1 MSGSKNKLKHQP
13 KYQAKNQQGFTLIE
27 LVTVIVILGVLATG
41 ISSFL
46 RFGVQSYTHAA
57 DRDALISSARF
68 VVERLNR
75 EVRNALPNSI
85 RAHGDKNQ
93 CLEFVPIVKS
103 VVYLDIPVAPEP
115 ARDSVDV
122 LMLDGDTQYVV
133 DTTKY
138 VAVYALDSVDI
149 YNLDSGVIKALFV
162 KSVTDDPVNTYEKK
176 IIFSNNIDL
185 NEEPPTEIIFNEE
198 SPTERLYF
206 LGSPV
211 SYCYC
216 IEKQAIYRYQN
227 YDFGPYN
234 SNGTPNSTP
243 DPDKV
248 LMAKYV
254 DNYAVDE
261 FPFQT
266 IRATLQRNGL
276 ALIRLKFARNL
287 EEIVFN
293 NEIQVPNVP

>member
-1 MSGSKNKLKHQP
+1 MPSSKNKLKHQP

-85 RAHGDKNQ
+85 RTIGGDNNP
-93 CLEFVPIVKS
+93 CLEFVPIDKS
-103 VVYLDIPVAPEP
+103 VIYLDIPVAPEP
-115 ARDSVDV
+115 ASDSVEV
-122 LMLDGDTQYVV
+122 LMLAGALSSQ
-133 DTTKY
+133 Y
-138 VAVYALDSVDI
+138 VAVYALNSDDI
-149 YNLDSGVIKALFV
+149 YNKKSGVI
-162 KSVTDDPVNTYEKK
+162 EKFLPFLPGDYSGDRQVVST
-176 IIFSNNIDL
+176 IRFAS
-185 NEEPPTEIIFNEE
+185 EITFNEE

-211 SYCYC
+211 TYCV
-216 IEKQAIYRYQN
+216 EVEVEGQAIYRYQN
-227 YDFGPYN
+227 YGFGDNDSYDI
-234 SNGTPNSTP
+234 NGKPFITETTTTER
-243 DPDKV
+243 D

-266 IRATLQRNGL
+266 IPATLQRNGL

>member
-1 MSGSKNKLKHQP
+1 MPVSKHKLKLKHQP

-85 RAHGDKNQ
+85 RTIGGDNNP
-93 CLEFVPIVKS
+93 CLEFVPIDKS
-103 VVYLDIPVAPEP
+103 VIYLDIPVAPEP
-115 ARDSVDV
+115 ASDSVEV
-122 LMLDGDTQYVV
+122 LMLAGALSSQ
-133 DTTKY
+133 Y
-138 VAVYALDSVDI
+138 VAVYALNSDDI
-149 YNLDSGVIKALFV
+149 YNKKSGVI
-162 KSVTDDPVNTYEKK
+162 EKFLPFLPGDYSGDRQVVSTIRFDSK
-176 IIFSNNIDL
+176 IRF
-185 NEEPPTEIIFNEE
+185 EEE

-211 SYCYC
+211 TYCV
-216 IEKQAIYRYQN
+216 EDKDEGQGQAIYRYQN
-227 YDFGPYN
+227 YGFGNYVSDSEEKPLRPLMTTKN
-234 SNGTPNSTP
+234 
-243 DPDKV
+243 KEV

-266 IRATLQRNGL
+266 IPATLQRNGL

>member
-1 MSGSKNKLKHQP
+1 MPSSKNKLKHQP

-85 RAHGDKNQ
+85 RTIGDNQ
-93 CLEFVPIVKS
+93 CLEFVPIDKS
-103 VVYLDIPVAPEP
+103 VIYLDIPVAPEDP
-115 ARDSVDV
+115 SNSVEV
-122 LMLDGDTQYVV
+122 LMWDGDTPYVA

-138 VAVYALDSVDI
+138 VAVYALNSDDI
-149 YNLDSGVIKALFV
+149 YNINSGAIKAFSSVSVDDVSEEEV
-162 KSVTDDPVNTYEKK
+162 KTIS
-176 IIFSNNIDL
+176 FAS
-185 NEEPPTEIIFNEE
+185 EITFNEE

-211 SYCYC
+211 TYCV
-216 IEKQAIYRYQN
+216 EGQAINRYQN
-227 YDFGPYN
+227 YGFGNYVSDNDGKPLKP
-234 SNGTPNSTP
+234 SITASDTE
-243 DPDKV
+243 KV

-254 DNYAVDE
+254 DDYAVDE

-266 IRATLQRNGL
+266 IPATLKRNGL

>member
-1 MSGSKNKLKHQP
+1 MSGSKNNLKLKHQP
-13 KYQAKNQQGFTLIE
+13 KHQAKNQQGFTLIE

-85 RAHGDKNQ
+85 RTIGGDNNP
-93 CLEFVPIVKS
+93 CLEFVPINKS
-103 VVYLDIPVAPEP
+103 VNYLDIPVAPEAP
-115 ARDSVDV
+115 SNSVDV
-122 LMLDGDTQYVV
+122 LMLQGDLSSTTQYVS
-133 DTTKY
+133 
-138 VAVYALDSVDI
+138 VYALNSDDI
-149 YNLDSGVIKALFV
+149 YDKKAGVIEEFSTVANSGFRDV
-162 KSVTDDPVNTYEKK
+162 PSTISFANSV
-176 IIFSNNIDL
+176 IFK
-185 NEEPPTEIIFNEE
+185 EE

-206 LGSPV
+206 IGSPV
-211 SYCYC
+211 SYCV
-216 IEKQAIYRYQN
+216 EDQAIYRYQTYGFGS
-227 YDFGPYN
+227 YDSDGKPLI
-234 SNGTPNSTP
+234 TDTTE
-243 DPDKV
+243 KV
-248 LMAKYV
+248 LMAEYV
-254 DNYAVDE
+254 DNYSLPGIDTE

-266 IRATLQRNGL
+266 SPATLQRNGL

>member
-1 MSGSKNKLKHQP
+1 MPSSKNKLKHQP

-85 RAHGDKNQ
+85 RTNGNKKK

-115 ARDSVDV
+115 ARDSVEVLMNSVEV
-122 LMLDGDTQYVV
+122 LMLKGALLS
-133 DTTKY
+133 TTLY
-138 VAVYALDSVDI
+138 VAVYALNSDDI
-149 YNLDSGVIKALFV
+149 YNKKSGVIEEV
-162 KSVTDDPVNTYEKK
+162 SSVSVNRQDVST
-176 IIFSNNIDL
+176 IGLSNSIRFDA
-185 NEEPPTEIIFNEE
+185 E
-198 SPTERLYF
+198 SPTERLYL

-211 SYCYC
+211 SYCV
-216 IEKQAIYRYQN
+216 EGQAIYRYQT
-227 YDFGPYN
+227 YGFGPYN
-234 SNGTPNSTP
+234 SNGTPSNGT
-243 DPDKV
+243 DPEK
-248 LMAKYV
+248 MAEYV
-254 DNYAVDE
+254 GDYAYDDDE
-261 FPFQT
+261 YPFQT
-266 IRATLQRNGL
+266 SKATLQRNGL

>member
-1 MSGSKNKLKHQP
+1 MPGSTHKLKHQP
-13 KYQAKNQQGFTLIE
+13 KHQAKNQQGFTLIE

-85 RAHGDKNQ
+85 RTIGDNNQ
-93 CLEFVPIVKS
+93 CLEFVPIDKS
-103 VVYLDIPVAPEP
+103 VIYLDIPVAPEP
-115 ARDSVDV
+115 AIDIVDV
-122 LMLDGDTQYVV
+122 LMLENNLLE
-133 DTTKY
+133 TTKY
-138 VAVYALDSVDI
+138 VAVYALDSADI
-149 YNLDSGVIKALFV
+149 YDINSGVV
-162 KSVTDDPVNTYEKK
+162 KSFLEVNDT
-176 IIFSNNIDL
+176 S
-185 NEEPPTEIIFNEE
+185 EEVKRISFASDIRFNEE

-211 SYCYC
+211 TYCV
-216 IEKQAIYRYQN
+216 EDQAIYRYQTYGFGDDDS
-227 YDFGPYN
+227 YDDDGKP
-234 SNGTPNSTP
+234 SITASDTER
-243 DPDKV
+243 V

-254 DNYAVDE
+254 DNYAVDDDE

-266 IRATLQRNGL
+266 IPATLKRNGL

>member
-1 MSGSKNKLKHQP
+1 MSGSKHKLKLKHQP

-46 RFGVQSYTHAA
+46 RFGTQSYTHAA

-103 VVYLDIPVAPEP
+103 VVYLDIPVAPEAP
-115 ARDSVDV
+115 SNSVEV
-122 LMLDGDTQYVV
+122 LMWDGDTQYVA

-149 YNLDSGVIKALFV
+149 YNLDSGVIKALSV
-162 KSVTDDPVNTYEKK
+162 ESVTDDPVNTYQKK
-176 IIFSNNIDL
+176 IIFSNSIS
-185 NEEPPTEIIFNEE
+185 FNEE

-211 SYCYC
+211 SYCV
-216 IEKQAIYRYQN
+216 EGQAIYRYQT
-227 YDFGPYN
+227 YGFGPYN
-234 SNGTPNSTP
+234 SNGTPNINT
-243 DPDKV
+243 DPEV

-254 DNYAVDE
+254 DNYAVNE
-261 FPFQT
+261 YPFQT
-266 IRATLQRNGL
+266 SRATLQRNGL
-276 ALIRLKFARNL
+276 ALIRLKFTRNL

>member
-1 MSGSKNKLKHQP
+1 MPGSTHKLKHQP
-13 KYQAKNQQGFTLIE
+13 KHQAKNQQGFTLIE

-85 RAHGDKNQ
+85 RTIGDNQ
-93 CLEFVPIVKS
+93 CLEFVPIDKS
-103 VVYLDIPVAPEP
+103 VIYLDIPVAPEP
-115 ARDSVDV
+115 AIDIVDV
-122 LMLDGDTQYVV
+122 LMLENNLLT
-133 DTTKY
+133 TTKY
-138 VAVYALDSVDI
+138 VAVYALDSAHIYDI
-149 YNLDSGVIKALFV
+149 TSGVV
-162 KSVTDDPVNTYEKK
+162 KEFSPVLANDPNDINVKK
-176 IIFSNNIDL
+176 ISFD
-185 NEEPPTEIIFNEE
+185 TEITFNEE

-211 SYCYC
+211 TYCV
-216 IEKQAIYRYQN
+216 EGQGQAIYRYQN
-227 YDFGPYN
+227 YGFGNYVSDDDDKPLKP
-234 SNGTPNSTP
+234 SITAS
-243 DPDKV
+243 DPERV
-248 LMAKYV
+248 LMAEYI
-254 DNYAVDE
+254 DNYAVDDNE

-266 IRATLQRNGL
+266 IPATLQRNGL